1 VTESRRLRVVEVAG
15 GAAGAVCSR
24 LFAGLGHDVTRLEPP
39 TGDPLSRQQPLN
51 DDGVSLGFVA
61 LNADKRRESMPPS
74 DEGADQTVLER
85 AAGAEVVVVDRSSGP
100 DGSRLT
106 PELLRDG
113 RPELIVV
120 WITGFGI
127 DGEYGDLMCD
137 SLLAECYGGL
147 ATMIGDPADR
157 PLALGDEQAAYCTG
171 IAGFLGAMLAL
182 RRRDRGFGGD
192 VVDVAMSDV
201 VAYMDW
207 KSDVGLTQTGVA
219 PRRSGPHPG
228 DWSLVRAKD
237 GWVGWIFQQEHW
249 DSVISLVGSP
259 ALADPDLRDPVAR
272 AGRADEW
279 WPVIESWASSRSA
292 KEIYRAAQE
301 LGLPFGWV
309 CRSDDLAAA
318 EQLRSRGF
326 LADAFDGRG
335 PAVTGPVHADRLQWR
350 TGRLHELTPK
360 QADEGDASRNARASA
375 VPRTPDVR
383 SADTSPGPLD
393 GVIVLDFGTITA
405 GAAVTRLLA
414 DYGATVV
421 KVESPTRPDTFRRWK
436 TTANSPT
443 APASPYF
450 APNNVGKLSLA
461 IDLKT
466 DAGKEVVHA
475 LAERCHVLVE
485 NFRVGVTRRLG
496 IDAATVHAIN
506 PELVYLSLSSQGQ
519 TGPDAEHTSY
529 GSTLDLLSGLAS
541 VTGYPPDQ
549 PRWSSSD
556 VNYPDQIVAFFGAAL
571 VAYGV
576 QFAPGA
582 WLDVSQREV
591 VSWTLAAE
599 IAEFLLHGVVSSPQ
613 GNRRPGRSPHDTY
626 PCREDDTWVALS
638 CATDAQR
645 VALAQLIGADA
656 LVEHGEPWWAENADR
671 VDRHVREWTRGRS
684 RDDVVR
690 ALRAAGVPAVPVLD
704 AADRAKV
711 DHFVERGVA
720 TYGTD
725 GPLKGAPFRM
735 QGYAAPHNLT
745 APPLGQHT
753 RQVLTELGGKS
764 DADVD
769 RLEALGVV
777 LCRS

>member
-1 VTESRRLRVVEVAG
+1 
-15 GAAGAVCSR
+15 
-24 LFAGLGHDVTRLEPP
+24 VTRLEPP
-39 TGDPLSRQQPLN
+39 AGDPLSRRQPVN
-51 DDGVSLGFVA
+51 DDGVSLAFVA
-61 LNADKRRESMPPS
+61 LNADKRREAMPS
-74 DEGADQTVLER
+74 ADDRADQTVLER
-85 AAGAEVVVVDRSSGP
+85 VTGADVVVVDRSTGQDS
-100 DGSRLT
+100 SRLT
-106 PELLRDG
+106 PALLRDS

-120 WITGFGI
+120 WISGFGT
-127 DGEYGDLMCD
+127 DAEYGDLRCD
-137 SLLAECYGGL
+137 SLLAESYGGL
-147 ATMIGDPADR
+147 ATMIGDPTDR
-157 PLALGDEQAAYCTG
+157 PLALGGEQAAYCTG
-171 IAGFLGAMLAL
+171 IAGFFGAMLAL

-192 VVDVAMSDV
+192 VVDVGMTDV

-249 DSVISLVGSP
+249 DSVITLVGSP
-259 ALADPDLRDPVAR
+259 ALADPALRDPVTR

-301 LGLPFGWV
+301 RGLPFGWV

-335 PAVTGPVHADRLQWR
+335 PAVAGPVRAGSLPWR
-350 TGRLHELTPK
+350 TGVLHGLAPEPFSV
-360 QADEGDASRNARASA
+360 GGASPGTGATTA
-375 VPRTPDVR
+375 PRPPDGR
-383 SADTSPGPLD
+383 SADASPAPLE
-393 GVIVLDFGTITA
+393 GVVVLDFGTITA

-436 TTANSPT
+436 TTTTSPE

-461 IDLKT
+461 VDLKT
-466 DAGKEVVHA
+466 GAGKEVVHA
-475 LAERCHVLVE
+475 LAKRCHVLVE
-485 NFRVGVTRRLG
+485 NFRVGVTKRLG
-496 IDAATVHAIN
+496 IDAATVRAIN
-506 PELVYLSLSSQGQ
+506 PDLVYLSLSSQGQ

-599 IAEFLLHGVVSSPQ
+599 IAEYLLHGVVSSPR

-626 PCREDDTWVALS
+626 PCNGDDTWVALS
-638 CATDAQR
+638 CATDAER
-645 VALAQLIGADA
+645 STLAHLIGADA
-656 LVEHGEPWWAENADR
+656 LAGHDEAWWAANADG
-671 VDRHVREWTRGRS
+671 VDRQIREWTTGRS
-684 RDDVVR
+684 RDDVVS
-690 ALRAAGVPAVPVLD
+690 ALRAVGVPAVPVLD
-704 AADRAKV
+704 AADRAKTA
-711 DHFVERGVA
+711 HFAERGVVA
-720 TYGTD
+720 YD
-725 GPLKGAPFRM
+725 ASGPLKGTPFRM
-735 QGYAAPHNLT
+735 QGYDAPHNVV
-745 APPLGQHT
+745 APPLGRHT
-753 RQVLTELGGKS
+753 RQVLTELAGKS
-764 DADVD
+764 NAQVD
-769 RLEALGVV
+769 RLEAMGVV
-777 LCRS
+777 SCGS